1 MCGLQG
7 WGSHRCRA
15 GGSALATDCCARMYH
30 QTVIQPTAPT
40 PQTRAHRTGAITHAH
55 PNVHVH
61 RTGAYRLLRRVCP
74 LVGPTFLSDQ
84 VHPLFQ
90 AGIASMHS
98 LRLAAGVA
106 STPPP
111 TQPLMHYLFYLLHP
125 SQLLSLSPIAI
136 INYVDHVPRT
146 SPHRVKAKTPFLPAP
161 SLLPLPCYPFPAAP
175 SRNPFLATP
184 SLQPL
189 PCNPFPAAP
198 SLQPLPC
205 NPFTATPRSAR
216 ADTHCDLY
224 VLTRADF
231 DLVLRDFPE
240 PAQGIIAA
248 AEKLLHP
255 QLAKLIKKRVQ
266 VQGRSCRVQGAG
278 ARRSA
283 PATRRI

>member
-1 MCGLQG
+1 
-7 WGSHRCRA
+7 
-15 GGSALATDCCARMYH
+15 
-30 QTVIQPTAPT
+30 
-40 PQTRAHRTGAITHAH
+40 
-55 PNVHVH
+55 
-61 RTGAYRLLRRVCP
+61 
-74 LVGPTFLSDQ
+74 
-84 VHPLFQ
+84 
-90 AGIASMHS
+90 
-98 LRLAAGVA
+98 
-106 STPPP
+106 
-111 TQPLMHYLFYLLHP
+111 MHYLFYLLHP

-175 SRNPFLATP
+175 SRNPFLAT
-184 SLQPL
+184 
-189 PCNPFPAAP
+189 P